1 MLNFIGMVVTAALMM
16 VVGNARITFMDFSRA
31 ARMSEGGRK

>member
-16 VVGNARITFMDFSRA
+16 VVANTLITFMDFSRA
-31 ARMSEGGRK
+31 ARMPGGARK